1 MTASTALEAQ
11 TAATPSRWPVTLIS
25 VWVTATSFLFVSG
38 VAFLIPSMASARRIS
53 LAEAALLASMPSWG
67 MVATLILW
75 GYLTDRLGERLVMTV
90 GSALTGFAAC
100 CAAWAHSSLAM
111 GALLFAGGMAAAS
124 SNTAGGSLVS
134 GWFAHDRRGVAM
146 GIRQT
151 AQPIGIA
158 LGALVIPQL
167 STRSPSSGLLFLA
180 TACTVSAVAAAIG
193 IVDPPRIEKDT
204 ANTPESANPYRD
216 SHTLVRI
223 HAVAALLMMPQ
234 AVTATFILVWLVH
247 GHGWSLAG
255 AGGAVTISQLLGALG
270 RVAVGR
276 WSDLV
281 GSRMRPVRLIA
292 AAAAVI
298 LFALALSDQKNS
310 VSAIFLMI
318 AVSVI
323 AVLDNGLEATA
334 ITEFAGP
341 AWSGRALG
349 VQNTAQR
356 LVAAVAIPLFGAL
369 IAASQYQ
376 LAWVLCGLF
385 PLLAIPLLPAQL
397 LPAGSKSR
405 SRDQQA
411 GGVRCTGTSPSS
423 INERKGARQ

>member
-1 MTASTALEAQ
+1 MTAPTALEAQ
-11 TAATPSRWPVTLIS
+11 PATAPGRWTVTLIS

-38 VAFLIPSMASARRIS
+38 VAFLIPSLAAAHRIS

-100 CAAWAHSSLAM
+100 TAAWAHSSLAM
-111 GALLFAGGMAAAS
+111 GALLFVGGMAAAS

-134 GWFAHDRRGVAM
+134 GWFAQDRRGLAM

-151 AQPIGIA
+151 AQPLGIA
-158 LGALVIPQL
+158 VGALVIPQL
-167 STRSPSSGLLFLA
+167 SKSNPSSGLVFLA
-180 TACTVSAVAAAIG
+180 AACTVSAVAAAIG
-193 IVDPPRIEKDT
+193 IVDPPRTAKD
-204 ANTPESANPYRD
+204 AARMPESVSPYHD
-216 SHTLVRI
+216 GHTLVRI
-223 HAVAALLMMPQ
+223 HAVAVMLMMPQ
-234 AVTATFILVWLVH
+234 AVTATFMLVWLVH
-247 GHGWSLAG
+247 GHGWSLA
-255 AGGAVTISQLLGALG
+255 AAAGAVTISQLLGALG

-276 WSDLV
+276 WSDLI

-292 AAAAVI
+292 ATSALM
-298 LFALALSDQKNS
+298 LFALALLDQKE
-310 VSAIFLMI
+310 SAGAVLLMI

-341 AWSGRALG
+341 TWSGRSLG

-356 LVAAVAIPLFGAL
+356 LMAAAAIPIFGAL
-369 IAASQYQ
+369 IGASQYQ

-385 PLLAIPLLPAQL
+385 PLLAIPLVPTRLNPVVS
-397 LPAGSKSR
+397 AGE
-405 SRDQQA
+405 
-411 GGVRCTGTSPSS
+411 
-423 INERKGARQ
+423 IHERRGARQ